1 MENTGRQA
9 AQAGID
15 VAIEHADRVAPEWR
29 HLAYDALVAYAR
41 RHDTFTIEQLR
52 EHLNGKLADPPSL
65 RAWGGIARKAQHAG
79 IIAHGGFVEAT
90 ATNVHANVVTLW
102 RSRILG
108 ESA

>member
-29 HLAYDALVAYAR
+29 HLAYDALVEFAKTQP
-41 RHDTFTIEQLR
+41 TFTIEQLR

-79 IIAHGGFVEAT
+79 IIEHGGFVEAT

-102 RSRILG
+102 RSRIVG
-108 ESA
+108 VAS